1 MPCRENLQAPKFREL
16 PPEKVF
22 DPNTPRTPFHRT
34 PHYMHYMPRD
44 PEVSGDTVD
53 YFMDSEDAQ
62 WLSKYNEGEGP
73 GAALTEDE
81 FETIIDTLEKMA
93 YKLDCNQ
100 QSQKR
105 QMEINNSNDV
115 CVVCLDGV
123 SEDANQ
129 IVYCDGCN
137 MAVHQECYGIR
148 SLPKRAWLCERC
160 TIQKRDPSANVDCAL
175 CHNKSNIAAIKQTT
189 TGEMVHV
196 ICALWIPETKFQYCT
211 PHYFSFFLS
220 LIS

>member
-1 MPCRENLQAPKFREL
+1 
-16 PPEKVF
+16 
-22 DPNTPRTPFHRT
+22 
-34 PHYMHYMPRD
+34 MPRD
-44 PEVSGDTVD
+44 PEECEHTVD
-53 YFMDSEDAQ
+53 YFMDSEDIQ
-62 WLSKYNEGEGP
+62 WLRRYNHSIGASYTSSSSSSSFYSSSSFGP
-73 GAALTEDE
+73 NSLSEED
-81 FETIIDTLEKMA
+81 FETIIDKLEKMA
-93 YKLDCNQ
+93 FKLDCNQ

-160 TIQKRDPSANVDCAL
+160 SMLKRNPHANVDCVL
-175 CHNKSNIAAIKQTT
+175 CHDRSKTAAIKQTT

-196 ICALWIPETKFQYCT
+196 ICALWIPETKFQYCN
-211 PHYFSFFLS
+211 LQ
-220 LIS
+220 

>member
-1 MPCRENLQAPKFREL
+1 
-16 PPEKVF
+16 
-22 DPNTPRTPFHRT
+22 
-34 PHYMHYMPRD
+34 MHYMPRD
-44 PEVSGDTVD
+44 PETSEDAVD
-53 YFMDSEDAQ
+53 YFMDSEDIQ
-62 WLSKYNEGEGP
+62 WLAKYNKGEGSS
-73 GAALTEDE
+73 ALTEDE
-81 FETIIDTLEKMA
+81 FERIIDTLEKMA
-93 YKLDCNQ
+93 FKLDCNQ
-100 QSQKR
+100 QSQML

-160 TIQKRDPSANVDCAL
+160 TLLRRNPNANVDCVL
-175 CHNKSNIAAIKQTT
+175 CHNKSTLSAIKQTT

-196 ICALWIPETKFQYCT
+196 ICALWIPETKFQYCKFIIY
-211 PHYFSFFLS
+211 YFILFYL
-220 LIS
+220 L